1 MYGDTKSA
9 VNDPFILI
17 LAICALLLVLIIF
30 FMVFFIVRYRRS
42 RNPHPA
48 NISGNVLLEAGWILG
63 ATLIVLPMFFYA
75 YKGFQYLR
83 TPPAQG
89 LQITVIA
96 RQWSWLFQYEN
107 GLKSGDLVVPQGV
120 NVVLTTQSM
129 DVIHGFFVP
138 YFRIKQDVV
147 PGMHNKVWFK
157 ATELVTT
164 DILCSQ
170 YCGQEHS
177 KMLARLAVVPKDLF
191 DKWYNGA
198 DVEIPGLGE

>member
-42 RNPHPA
+42 RNPRPA
-48 NISGNVLLEAGWILG
+48 NISGNVLLEAAWILG

-83 TPPAQG
+83 TPPPQG
-89 LQITVIA
+89 MQITVIA

-157 ATELVTT
+157 AMELVTT

-191 DKWYNGA
+191 DRWYNGE
-198 DVEIPGLGE
+198 DVQIPGLGE